1 MKRSLLGLFILLFF
15 SVGCAVQPQM
25 RLPVLSGT
33 KVGGQQQTVCTALF
47 PQGNWQFVH
56 SIEFTMKD
64 GSGPPLIGVTTING
78 NTLGC
83 ALITVEGLTLFEALY
98 PGNADV
104 VVRRAIA
111 PFDKPEFAA
120 GLIGDIRAIFQ
131 PPTADS
137 VLTGQVAGATS
148 VCRYTKTGG
157 GVVDI
162 ELNAD
167 DCWRIK
173 QYSADLLLQRSI
185 IGRSCR
191 KTGSASFP
199 EYLELKTYGRNGYTL
214 KMTLLHADTLP

>member
-1 MKRSLLGLFILLFF
+1 MKGLLLSLFMLLFF
-15 SVGCAVQPQM
+15 FAGCAVQEHM
-25 RLPVLSGT
+25 RLPELSGT
-33 KVGGQQQTVCTALF
+33 TVDGQQQTTCTALF
-47 PQGNWQFVH
+47 PRGNWQFVH

-78 NTLGC
+78 DTLGC

-98 PGNADV
+98 PDNAQV

-131 PPTADS
+131 PPTANS
-137 VLTGQVAGATS
+137 VMTGQAAEATA
-148 VCRYTKTGG
+148 VCRYTQAGG
-157 GVVDI
+157 GVVDL
-162 ELNAD
+162 ELNTG

-173 QYSADLLLQRSI
+173 QYSPDLLLQRSI
-185 IGRSCR
+185 IGRSC
-191 KTGSASFP
+191 KKMGSASFP